1 MNGTLKPRRMRAW
14 LGSLC
19 VATLMAACGGDDNG
33 GGGGGTGKVDPPPVP
48 RQTIALS
55 GQVYQAAGGGNPH
68 GLAADVTV
76 KVFGADG
83 KAVVAQGATS
93 ASGDFAALAVPAGNA
108 VVRLSKPGYVA
119 QVVPVNAARDARIA
133 ATLLPVGTTLS
144 APGFESGGTFAGG
157 DGASVT
163 VAPGSFVTADGKP
176 VSGIVQIDITP
187 YSAAANPEGFPGTP
201 YLRQAGLDG
210 IMVSMGMAD
219 FSFSQ
224 NGQPLKLAPGK
235 TARISVPLYAATTP
249 DGKLLRPGDT
259 VPVWSMDDS
268 TGQWRQATGIAGTVV
283 TSPDS
288 PTGLAMQA
296 DVDHFSWWNCDYFRT
311 TRAMRIKVLDAAGAP
326 YSGPAYLTATFT
338 ESPGGYATSGHAAI
352 TLDAGIT
359 SVSVPDDAVDGRFSV
374 RVGNLGGGA
383 SVNKLQWSTTDEVM
397 VRLSGLPQI
406 DLTPGTASLVFFDAD
421 KAGGKSIQ
429 FALATRNLGTATL
442 EWLVD
447 GVPGGNAAVGTISA
461 SGRYRS
467 PRGADLD
474 AVLDAGGRQVSIT
487 VRSTADHQVMT
498 QASVTLEAPSI
509 VIVGQRYGAGARTSE
524 YMTTYTDD
532 SGIHG
537 LPTYPV
543 HNLHD
548 DAFQAYFGNAGHP
561 LSSVQWELSC
571 GMDINYGVSDCAPW
585 APGAAMAADGKLAM
599 PDVPPIIPPTDT
611 LDLVVGASYGVPSLW
626 LRATSPDKPGLRGVM
641 RLKVVPVED
650 PVGDKVEIVLPV
662 GLSTP
667 GTVASGVD
675 VPNNGQYVVTDGQ
688 LAVRSTAPAL
698 DVKAPVTWSLVCLTR
713 SGASCAS
720 TGWRP
725 TLTPD
730 GRLSGMAGQPGWWN
744 GNYHYVMAEW
754 TAGGVSNRLTRC
766 IVGQGDTACKPLA
779 Q

>member
-68 GLAADVTV
+68 GHAADVTV
-76 KVFGADG
+76 KVSGADG

-108 VVRLSKPGYVA
+108 VVRLSKTGYVE
-119 QVVPVNAARDARIA
+119 QVVPVTATRDAGIE

-144 APGFESGGTFAGG
+144 APGFQSGGTFAGG

-163 VAPGSFVTADGKP
+163 VAPGSFVTPDGKP
-176 VSGIVQIDITP
+176 VSGTVQIDITP
-187 YSAAANPEGFPGTP
+187 YSAAGNPEGFPGTP
-201 YLRQAGLDG
+201 YLRQDGVDG

-235 TARISVPLYAATTP
+235 TARISIPLYAATTP
-249 DGKLLRPGDT
+249 DGRLLKPGDT

-268 TGQWRQATGIAGTVV
+268 TGQWRQATGISGVV
-283 TSPDS
+283 VASPDS

-311 TRAMRIKVLDAAGAP
+311 TRAMRIKVLDPAGVP
-326 YSGPAYLTATFT
+326 YSGQAYLTATFT
-338 ESPGGYATSGHAAI
+338 EAPGGYATSGHAAI

-374 RVGNLGGGA
+374 RIGNLGGGA
-383 SVNKLQWSTTDEVM
+383 TVNKLQWRATDEVV

-406 DLTPGTASLVFFDAD
+406 DLTPGTGSLVFFDAD
-421 KAGGKSIQ
+421 KAGGKTIQ
-429 FALATRNLGTATL
+429 FALATRNLGTTPL

-447 GVPGGNAAVGTISA
+447 GVPGGNPAVGTISA

-474 AVLDAGGRQVSIT
+474 AVLNTGGRQVSIT
-487 VRSTADHQVMT
+487 VRSTADHLVMR
-498 QASVTLEAPSI
+498 QASVTLEAPTI
-509 VIVGQRYGAGARTSE
+509 VIVGRRYGAGGRTTDD
-524 YMTTYTDD
+524 MTTYTDD
-532 SGIHG
+532 SGLHS

-548 DAFQAYFGNAGHP
+548 DTFQAYFGNAGHP
-561 LSSVQWELSC
+561 LRSVQWELSC

-585 APGAAMAADGKLAM
+585 APGAAMAADGTLTM
-599 PDVPPIIPPTDT
+599 PDVSPIIPPDHTM
-611 LDLVVGASYGVPSLW
+611 DLVVGASYGVPSLW
-626 LRATSPDKPGLRGVM
+626 LRATSADKPGLRGVM
-641 RLKVVPVED
+641 QLKVVPVED
-650 PVGDKVEIVLPV
+650 PVGDKVEIVLPL

-667 GTVASGVD
+667 GAAASGAD
-675 VPNNGQYVVTDGQ
+675 VPNGQYVVTDGQ

-698 DVKAPVTWSLVCLTR
+698 DVTAPVTWSLVCLTR

-720 TGWRP
+720 TAWRP

-730 GRLSGMAGQPGWWN
+730 GRLSGMAGQPGPWS
-744 GNYHYVMAEW
+744 GAYLYVMAEW

-766 IVGQGDTACKPLA
+766 IVGHGDTACKPLA
-779 Q
+779 P

>member
-1 MNGTLKPRRMRAW
+1 MNATLKPRRMRGW

-19 VATLMAACGGDDNG
+19 VATLMAACGGDDD
-33 GGGGGTGKVDPPPVP
+33 GGGGGTGKADPQPAP

-55 GQVYQAAGGGNPH
+55 GQVYQAAGGGDPY

-76 KVFGADG
+76 KVFDADG
-83 KAVVAQGATS
+83 KAMVAQGATS
-93 ASGDFAALAVPAGNA
+93 ASGDFAALAVPAGKA
-108 VVRLSKPGYVA
+108 VVRLSKAGYVE
-119 QVVPVNAARDARIA
+119 QVVPVNATRDARIE
-133 ATLLPVGTTLS
+133 ATLLPVGRRIA
-144 APGFESGGTFAGG
+144 APGFQSGGTYTGG

-176 VSGIVQIDITP
+176 VSGTVQIDITP
-187 YSAAANPEGFPGTP
+187 YSAAGNPDGFPGTP
-201 YLRQAGLDG
+201 YLNQAGVDG

-224 NGQPLKLAPGK
+224 NGQPLQLAPGK

-259 VPVWSMDDS
+259 VPVWSMDDN
-268 TGQWRQATGIAGTVV
+268 TGQWRQATGIAGTVIA
-283 TSPDS
+283 SADS

-311 TRAMRIKVLDAAGAP
+311 TRAMRIKVLDEAGAP
-326 YSGPAYLTATFT
+326 VSGPAYLTATFT
-338 ESPGGYATSGHAAI
+338 EAPGGYATSGQAVI
-352 TLDAGIT
+352 TLDGGVT

-383 SVNKLQWSTTDEVM
+383 SVNKLQWRATNEVV

-421 KAGGKSIQ
+421 KAGGKTIQ
-429 FALATRNLGTATL
+429 FALATRNLGTTPL

-447 GVPGGNAAVGTISA
+447 GVPGGNPAVGTISA
-461 SGRYRS
+461 SGLYRS
-467 PRGADLD
+467 PRGANLD
-474 AVLDAGGRQVSIT
+474 AALDAGGRQVLIT
-487 VRSTADHQVMT
+487 VRSTADHLVVR
-498 QASVTLEAPSI
+498 QAWVTLEAPSI
-509 VIVGQRYGAGARTSE
+509 VIVGRRYGAGGRTSDDL
-524 YMTTYTDD
+524 TTYTDD
-532 SGIHG
+532 SGLHS

-543 HNLHD
+543 HNLHN

-561 LSSVQWELSC
+561 LRSVQWELSC
-571 GMDINYGVSDCAPW
+571 GMDINYGVSDCASW
-585 APGAAMAADGKLAM
+585 APGASIAADGTLTM
-599 PDVPPIIPPTDT
+599 PDIPPITPTTDT
-611 LDLVVGASYGVPSLW
+611 MDLVVGASYAVPSLW

-650 PVGDKVEIVLPV
+650 PVGDKVDIDLPV

-667 GTVASGVD
+667 RVAASGVD
-675 VPNNGQYVVTDGQ
+675 VPSGQYVVKDGQ
-688 LAVRSTAPAL
+688 LAIRSTAPAL
-698 DVKAPVTWSLVCLTR
+698 DVTAPITWSLVCLTR
-713 SGASCAS
+713 SGASCPA
-720 TGWRP
+720 TAWRP

-730 GRLSGMAGQPGWWN
+730 GRLSGMAGQPGLWSSD
-744 GNYHYVMAEW
+744 YLYVMAQW

-766 IVGQGDTACKPLA
+766 IVGQGSTACKPLA
-779 Q
+779 P